1 MYALSKFFVDNA
13 KFTIVAMI
21 GLIIFGF
28 SGLISLNSETFPTVK
43 IGTVIITTVYP
54 GASASDIES
63 RITKPLEDGI
73 RSVRGLKQ
81 VKSVS
86 QAGISRVVVV
96 TDVDNYDVETVVA
109 DVQRAVDR
117 TQNLPQ
123 DLPARPRFLEVK
135 SDEFPVLELAVLGS
149 NEDRLRDRIAFELK
163 EELEDNANTSSV
175 VLTGY
180 RERQFNIL
188 VDRQKMERLHVG
200 LNEIRNRVAFQ
211 NLNMPGGKLEDG
223 ASQTILKIDGK
234 MRSVEELE
242 NLVIRANF
250 SGEQV
255 LLKDVARVQDSVED
269 AETLALYEGKPA
281 TFVTVAKKGGA
292 DVVKLSREIRATV
305 DKLGEKYKG
314 KVEFAVFNDEG
325 KRVGSRVS
333 VLSSN
338 GLAGLFLVFVFLLV
352 FLPGRAGLMAAV
364 SLPLAVMA
372 TLGYMSATGMTLN
385 TITIIALVISLG
397 MLVDNAVVIAE
408 NFSRLNG
415 QGHSPREAILTTI
428 RDLWLPI
435 TATAMTTIAAFLPM
449 LVTKGVMGQ
458 FISGIP
464 MVVSAALLFSLAESF
479 FMLPVRL
486 VGVRGGAQQGKT
498 ASVGKPSPDWFDR
511 YLAKRFMTLIDWLV
525 RRRYVTLGLFSFLII
540 GSVLMIAVVNKFIL
554 FPADQ
559 TEMYVARLELPE
571 QSRIE
576 LTEKKMQDLALK
588 VRAELGDAVDHV
600 TARIGVSESDFGDPK
615 SRRGENVGLLMMFMT
630 AQAKNT
636 LPTNS
641 VLARLRTIKV
651 EDVKNLSFEARV
663 GGPPVGAP
671 VTAVFRSNNMEHL
684 NAVTEK
690 ITQAL
695 TETKGVFD
703 IEIDDV
709 YGAEELALKVD
720 QRQAARLGL
729 DLATIGSAVRIAIAG
744 EDVADV
750 NLNNRTV
757 DYFVRLD
764 DRDRRSSADLRLVK
778 VMDRM
783 GNLIPLSQ
791 VASLVPQEKAPQV
804 KRDDFKRAKT
814 VTANINDEV
823 ITSFEANAIVERT
836 FARLAQEYEDVSLK
850 FGGEGERT
858 KESVTSLF
866 QALILAV
873 IGIFALLVFL
883 FNSFIRPLII
893 LSTIPLGLVGVA
905 VSFYLHGRPIS
916 FLSLIGVIGLS
927 GIIVNSGIVLISF
940 IEQMKTQGQLSLHEI
955 LVRSSGLRL
964 RAVVVTSLT
973 TVCGLFPTAY
983 GIGGADEF
991 IIPLAMA
998 MAWGLASGTILT
1010 LLWVP
1015 CAYAITEDLA
1025 GATGRLFGR
1034 PRRSEVAG
1042 EVVSAPEVAS

>member
-1 MYALSKFFVDNA
+1 MYALAKFFVDNA

-28 SGLISLNSETFPTVK
+28 SGLIALNSETFPTVK

-54 GASASDIES
+54 GASAQDIES
-63 RITKPLEDGI
+63 RITKPLEDAI

-86 QAGISRVVVV
+86 QAGVSRVVVV
-96 TDVDNYDVETVVA
+96 TDVDNYDVDTVVA
-109 DVQRAVDR
+109 DLQRAVDR
-117 TQNLPQ
+117 AQNLPV
-123 DLPARPRFLEVK
+123 DLPTRPRFLEIK

-149 NEDRLRDRIAFELK
+149 NENRLRDRIAYELK
-163 EELEDNANTSSV
+163 EELEDNPNTSSV
-175 VLTGY
+175 LLTGY

-188 VDRQKMERLHVG
+188 VNRQKMERQHVG
-200 LNEIRNRVAFQ
+200 LNEIRNKIAFQ
-211 NLNMPGGKLEDG
+211 NLNMPGGNLEDG
-223 ASQTILKIDGK
+223 TSQTILKIDGK

-255 LLKDVARVQDSVED
+255 LLKDVASVQDSVED
-269 AETLALYEGKPA
+269 AEALALYEGMRA

-292 DVVKLSREIRATV
+292 DVIKLSGEVRAVV
-305 DKLGEKYKG
+305 DRLNEKYKG
-314 KVEFAVFNDEG
+314 KVEFVIFNDEG
-325 KRVGSRVS
+325 KRVGNRVS

-338 GLAGLFLVFVFLLV
+338 GLAGLVLVFVFLLL

-372 TLGYMSATGMTLN
+372 TLGYMAAIGMTLN

-408 NFSRLNG
+408 NFSRLKG
-415 QGHSPREAILTTI
+415 LGHSPREAILTTI

-435 TATAMTTIAAFLPM
+435 AATAMTTIAAFLPM

-464 MVVSAALLFSLAESF
+464 IVVSAALLFSLAESF
-479 FMLPVRL
+479 FLLPVRL
-486 VGVRGGAQQGKT
+486 VGGKGSVEQSQA
-498 ASVGKPSPDWFDR
+498 ASAAKVSEDWFDR
-511 YLAKRFMTLIDWLV
+511 YLAKRFMSWIDWLV
-525 RRRYVTLGLFSFLII
+525 RRRYVTLGLFSFLIV
-540 GSVLMIAVVNKFIL
+540 GSVLMMAVVNKFIL

-571 QSRIE
+571 ASRIE
-576 LTEKKMQDLALK
+576 RTEAKMQELAIK
-588 VRAELGDAVDHV
+588 VRAELGDSLAHV

-630 AQAKNT
+630 DQAKNA
-636 LPTNS
+636 LPTNT
-641 VLARLRTIKV
+641 VLSRLRAIKI
-651 EDVKNLSFEARV
+651 DDSKNLSFEARI

-684 NAVTEK
+684 NEVTEK
-690 ITQAL
+690 ITRAL
-695 TETKGVFD
+695 NETKGVFD
-703 IEIDDV
+703 VEIDDV
-709 YGAEELALKVD
+709 YGSEELALKVD
-720 QRQAARLGL
+720 QKQAARLGL

-757 DYFVRLD
+757 DYFLRLD
-764 DRDRRSSADLRLVK
+764 DRDRRTSSDLRLVK

-791 VASLVPQEKAPQV
+791 VASLVPQEQSPQI
-804 KRDDFKRAKT
+804 KRYDFKRAKT
-814 VTANINDEV
+814 VTANINDEL
-823 ITSFEANAIVERT
+823 ITSFEANAIVERK
-836 FARLAQEYEDVSLK
+836 FAELSKEYEDVSLK

-883 FNSFIRPLII
+883 FNSYIRPLII

-940 IEQMKTQGQLSLHEI
+940 IEQMKAEGKLGLHEI

-1025 GATGRLFGR
+1025 GVSARLLGRS
-1034 PRRSEVAG
+1034 RREKVVDEVTR
-1042 EVVSAPEVAS
+1042 APEVAS